1 MDIKSN
7 AAVGSIGVLA
17 RDLSRYWVPGE
28 VENPDD
34 EEEDCEDDYQCVVYF
49 WQVGSHGGA
58 DYQWSVYF
66 RKVGSRGE
74 DDFHCVVYLVDV
86 VRTTM
91 TVLST
96 FGR

>member
-49 WQVGSHGGA
+49 WQVGSRGWA
-58 DYQWSVYF
+58 DYQCVVYF
-66 RKVGSRGE
+66 WQVGSRG
-74 DDFHCVVYLVDV
+74 
-86 VRTTM
+86 
-91 TVLST
+91 
-96 FGR
+96 